1 MRYLKVSI
9 RTDIKNNQGSFL
21 EGKKEKEKIAISD
34 LPPALREI
42 ADIPAEGHGEAAPSA
57 QPDRPRTQKEQELD
71 SLIAKR
77 QGIIEK
83 LKANNAIVAECRK
96 NMDALIPQIR
106 GKGSNRA
113 FGLMRELE
121 RLEFA
126 ISTEADTPK
135 KEKELIKQVREVK
148 KELSTHKELE
158 ATQKKIDEQRRAL
171 HSAISDIR
179 DLEHQLAD
187 ARKSCDEAY
196 AAVITERK
204 SAYEG
209 RQKKRDEKRH
219 KEFSDLQ
226 ERVGRAKKKEYDDE
240 IGKYMKD
247 YDDTVSMEEICIIE
261 KKERKKEED
270 SKEE

>member
-1 MRYLKVSI
+1 
-9 RTDIKNNQGSFL
+9 L
-21 EGKKEKEKIAISD
+21 EDKKEKEKIAITD

-42 ADIPAEGHGEAAPSA
+42 ADIPAESHSGAAPQA
-57 QPDRPRTQKEQELD
+57 QPERPRTEKEQALD

-77 QGIIEK
+77 QEIIEK
-83 LKANNAIVAECRK
+83 LKANNAIVSECRK
-96 NMDALIPQIR
+96 SMDALIPQIR

-135 KEKELIKQVREVK
+135 KEKELIKRVREVK
-148 KELSTHKELE
+148 KELSTHKEIE
-158 ATQKKIDEQRRAL
+158 SIQKKIDEHRRAL
-171 HSAISDIR
+171 NSALSDIR
-179 DLEHQLAD
+179 NLEHQLAD
-187 ARKSCDEAY
+187 ARKACDEAY
-196 AAVITERK
+196 AAVIAERK

-209 RQKKRDEKRH
+209 RQKKRDDTRH
-219 KEFSDLQ
+219 REFSEQ
-226 ERVGRAKKKEYDDE
+226 RERVGKARKKEYDDE

-270 SKEE
+270 NKDE